1 MNTTYPATAKQV
13 DFIAR
18 LLGERDLT
26 GTRYEG
32 HTTVPALTK
41 QQASEAI
48 TALLALPKAE
58 QVKERANAEGQTYEA
73 GVYEQP
79 LTGRL
84 FRVYLGQRS
93 GTLLVKEIIV
103 DEDGVGYLYHGS
115 AQRVFSGMIVRRLS
129 LAEVG
134 AMGKTFDHCLM
145 CGRRLDDPT
154 SVDRGIGPVCA
165 AKYDVA
171 QPEDEGDYSTSAD
184 YTAAIQQAE
193 REDDERAYAS
203 KPDADACTPGQQ
215 CDGNSQCTKHG
226 WAYQNRYGRAFN
238 E

>member
-1 MNTTYPATAKQV
+1 MNYPATTKQV

-32 HTTVPALTK
+32 HTTVPSLTK

-48 TALLALPKAE
+48 TALQALPKVAR
-58 QVKERANAEGQTYEA
+58 VTERANAEGQTYEA

-84 FRVYLGQRS
+84 FRCYLGQRS

-115 AQRVFSGMIVRRLS
+115 AQRIFGGMIVRRLS

-165 AKYDVA
+165 AKYDTA
-171 QPEDEGDYSTSAD
+171 APEAEEDDYSTSAD
-184 YTAAIQQAE
+184 YTAAVQQAE

-203 KPDADACTPGQQ
+203 KPDACTPGRP
-215 CDGNSQCTKHG
+215 CDAHSHCTKHG
-226 WAYQNRYGRAFN
+226 MAYQNRYGRAFN

>member
-1 MNTTYPATAKQV
+1 MSTTYPASTKQV

-41 QQASEAI
+41 QQASAAI
-48 TALLALPKAE
+48 TDLLALPKAE
-58 QVKERANAEGQTYEA
+58 RATERANAEGQQYEA

-84 FRVYLGQRS
+84 FRVYLGQQS
-93 GTLLVKEIIV
+93 GNLLVKEIIV
-103 DEDGVGYLYHGS
+103 DEDGVGYAYLGT
-115 AQRVFSGMIVRRLS
+115 AQRIFGGMIVRRLS

-134 AMGKTFDHCLM
+134 SMGKTFDHCLM

-171 QPEDEGDYSTSAD
+171 DEGDYSTSAD

-203 KPDADACTPGQQ
+203 KPDACTPGQS
-215 CDGNSQCTKHG
+215 CNANSQCSKHG